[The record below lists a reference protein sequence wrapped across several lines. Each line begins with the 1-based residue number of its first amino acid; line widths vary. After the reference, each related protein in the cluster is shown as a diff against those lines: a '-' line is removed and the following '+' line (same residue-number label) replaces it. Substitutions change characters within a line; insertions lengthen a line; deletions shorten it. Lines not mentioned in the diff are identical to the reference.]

1 MDFGSGVEINQ
12 SDVVQLT
19 TLAVRK
25 NTLDINKEYDITN
38 QDKNILLLILFLCG
52 VILIMVFMIF
62 IFICCQKYKP
72 QHQQTRSTSTTGLHF
87 ITQPQQCSSNS
98 LIATT
103 VEGNTTGNQLS
114 NTFSFQTSSKG
125 KNNSQILEKTVNEE
139 KNEYSTLLSTSER
152 EQFWSGS
159 PLNCSLLSNDLHPL
173 SLKSTDL
180 DAGLYK
186 SVSSSFPTDGK
197 GHPRAW
203 FVPFEE
209 MVNIPFNNNKFDS
222 QACFDKNEKTAESS
236 FRLKPVG
243 QKVSKLKKSESS
255 QAKLESFPLN
265 RNISYTSK
273 WEKREERPVLV
284 VSPTSNKFE

>member
-1 MDFGSGVEINQ
+1 MDFGSGTEINQ

-19 TLAVRK
+19 TFASRR
-25 NTLDINKEYDITN
+25 NIFDTNKDYDITS
-38 QDKNILLLILFLCG
+38 QEKNILLLILFLCG
-52 VILIMVFMIF
+52 IILIIVFMIF
-62 IFICCQKYKP
+62 TFLCCQKYKP
-72 QHQQTRSTSTTGLHF
+72 KNQQTKSTSTTGLNI
-87 ITQPQQCSSNS
+87 ITQPRQCSSKS

-114 NTFSFQTSSKG
+114 NTFSFQTSSKD
-125 KNNSQILEKTVNEE
+125 KNSSQISEKIVNDD

-159 PLNCSLLSNDLHPL
+159 PLNCSFLSNDLHPL

-186 SVSSSFPTDGK
+186 SVSSSFPTDVK

-209 MVNIPFNNNKFDS
+209 MVNMPFNNNKLDS
-222 QACFDKNEKTAESS
+222 QSHVDKNENTAESS
-236 FRLKPVG
+236 LRLKPVG
-243 QKVSKLKKSESS
+243 QKNSKLKKSESS
-255 QAKLESFPLN
+255 QAKLETFPLN
-265 RNISYTSK
+265 GNISYTSK
-273 WEKREERPVLV
+273 WDKREERPVLV